1 MTHATEDLT
10 TNQEVFA
17 AQTLSNPSETDN
29 GISHLEQWGSENPG
43 PLSSEKNE
51 EKLVTHIK
59 KVY

>member
-10 TNQEVFA
+10 TNPEISA
-17 AQTLSNPSETDN
+17 AQTLSLSSETDN
-29 GISHLEQWGSENPG
+29 GALSHEHYDNETPG

-51 EKLVTHIK
+51 EKLVTIIK